1 MKKIFF
7 MLIVI
12 AFAFA
17 CNNPKTQESKQT
29 AEVEITK
36 VEVVNFE
43 ERAINLVDKKI
54 EITATISHICKHGG
68 KRMFLVDTETE
79 ESVKVVVGENMAAF
93 NTDMEGNTI
102 KVSGIVDELRIDEA
116 YLLEWENEIK
126 AEIEH
131 EKSEAEH
138 TGGGHVA
145 GSKGEEADQ
154 GDHIS
159 AMESI
164 ANYRKEIAES
174 GTDHLSFFSII
185 CEKYELVKP
194 TED

>member
-1 MKKIFF
+1 MKKTFL
-7 MLIVI
+7 LITLLVFTLACTNKTKETTQNNEVI
-12 AFAFA
+12 
-17 CNNPKTQESKQT
+17 
-29 AEVEITK
+29 ITK
-36 VEVVNFE
+36 IQLANFDQSVSNL
-43 ERAINLVDKKI
+43 INQKI

-68 KRMFLVDTETE
+68 KRMFLVDANSE
-79 ESVKVVVGENMAAF
+79 ESVKVVVGKNMAAF
-93 NTDMEGNTI
+93 NTDMEGSTV
-102 KVSGIVDELRIDEA
+102 KVIGIIDELRIDEA
-116 YLLEWENEIK
+116 YLLEWEAEIA

-145 GSKGEEADQ
+145 GSKAEEADQ
-154 GDHIS
+154 GDHID
-159 AMESI
+159 AIESI

-194 TED
+194 IDN

>member
-1 MKKIFF
+1 MKKIFL
-7 MLIVI
+7 MLIIVV
-12 AFAFA
+12 FAFA
-17 CNNPKTQESKQT
+17 CNNPETKDNTKS
-29 AEVEITK
+29 K
-36 VEVVNFE
+36 VEEIAQVDVVNFE
-43 ERAINLVDKKI
+43 KMAVNLVGKKI

-93 NTDMEGNTI
+93 NTDMEGNTV
-102 KVSGIVDELRIDEA
+102 KVTGIVDELRIDEA
-116 YLLEWENEIK
+116 YLLEWENEIQ

-159 AMESI
+159 AIESI

-174 GTDHLSFFSII
+174 GTDHLSFFSIV

-194 TED
+194 TEN